1 MRVAI
6 VAPSPVPFA
15 PGGAET
21 LWSGLYREL
30 DERTEHDVELLKIPI
45 REQTLAEVMA
55 AYQTFASLDL
65 SQFDLLVT
73 GKYPAWM
80 VRHPRHVVY
89 LLHPLRGLYD
99 AYGLFGMPL
108 TVEYAEPQVRRLL
121 EVSRRLERDG
131 AEKLFLA
138 WDEAYTALG
147 PDLLTAAVSVPDARR
162 SI

>member
-80 VRHPRHVVY
+80 VRHP
-89 LLHPLRGLYD
+89 
-99 AYGLFGMPL
+99 
-108 TVEYAEPQVRRLL
+108 
-121 EVSRRLERDG
+121 
-131 AEKLFLA
+131 
-138 WDEAYTALG
+138 
-147 PDLLTAAVSVPDARR
+147 
-162 SI
+162 